1 MTNYLKYVVDASVG
15 IKQFIP
21 NPLLGKTKQLF
32 ANLSYLTIEIYVPD
46 LFYVESANTLWKYIR
61 AEQLTPTQVQEY
73 LSVLKM
79 YPLQVVST
87 VELMETAVNIAV
99 YQNISVYDATY
110 VALSENVEAPLL
122 TLDKKLLNSLRNT
135 SYNICLFDDFSLPDL
150 S

>member
-1 MTNYLKYVVDASVG
+1 MTISFKYVVDASVG

-32 ANLSYLTIEIYVPD
+32 ANLSYSTIEIYVPD

-61 AEQLTPTQVQEY
+61 AGQLTSKQVQEY

>member
-1 MTNYLKYVVDASVG
+1 MTNSFKYVVDTSVR

-21 NPLLGKTKQLF
+21 NPLLNKTKQLF
-32 ANLSYLTIEIYVPD
+32 ANLSYSNIEIYVPD

-87 VELMETAVNIAV
+87 VELIEIAINIAV
-99 YQNISVYDATY
+99 SHNISVYDATY

-135 SYNICLFDDFSLPDL
+135 SYNICLFDDFYLPDF

>member
-1 MTNYLKYVVDASVG
+1 MTISFKYVVDASVG

-32 ANLSYLTIEIYVPD
+32 ANLSYSTIEIYVPD

-61 AEQLTPTQVQEY
+61 VGQLTARQVQEY

-87 VELMETAVNIAV
+87 VELIEIAVNIAV
-99 YQNISVYDATY
+99 SHNISVYDATY
-110 VALSENVEAPLL
+110 VALSENVKAPLL
-122 TLDKKLLNSLRNT
+122 TVDKKLFNTLRDT
-135 SYNICLFDDFSLPDL
+135 SYNICLFEDFYFPDFS
-150 S
+150 

>member
-1 MTNYLKYVVDASVG
+1 MTIFFKYVVDASVG

-32 ANLSYLTIEIYVPD
+32 ANLSYSTIEIYVPD

-61 AEQLTPTQVQEY
+61 AGQLTSKQVQEY

>member
-32 ANLSYLTIEIYVPD
+32 ANLSYSTIEIYVPD

-87 VELMETAVNIAV
+87 VELIEIAVNIAV
-99 YQNISVYDATY
+99 SHNISAYDATY
-110 VALSENVEAPLL
+110 VTLSENVKAPLL
-122 TLDKKLLNSLRNT
+122 TLDKKLLNNLRDT
-135 SYNICLFDDFSLPDL
+135 PYNICLFDDFSLPNF